1 MDPRGAVS
9 LVNPQKTGHKLPDDK
24 CHGLTLP
31 TYSRTLLV
39 GVCQVVKRPSLTASL
54 AIVIA
59 GCHLIRY
66 FSCRPIMPK
75 QVRES
80 GVLST

>member
-31 TYSRTLLV
+31 HTAARCSW
-39 GVCQVVKRPSLTASL
+39 GVCQVVKLRLQTVL
-54 AIVIA
+54 WAIVIA

-66 FSCRPIMPK
+66 F
-75 QVRES
+75 
-80 GVLST
+80 